1 MAERRYCK
9 NKTPGSHPG
18 QKWDQAT
25 RTGVLM
31 DMIRTGNICEVARK
45 WGVPESTIRT
55 WIAKET
61 KKPGGLYEK
70 ARREYAQQLAAKA
83 AGDALEALGYLGE
96 RVRVNRA
103 NAEICENLRRRL
115 REDARA
121 RDWETLGSLLSTGE
135 ERQTAARCRALV
147 VYSAPGTFDRQLSD
161 EERKRIKKQLKLH
174 APMDDRTA
182 AALAQT
188 LVNIAARAAALGAA
202 PAEEETRAAAAPPL
216 VYIADLA
223 GEEGKDVILDE

>member
-96 RVRVNRA
+96 RVKANRA
-103 NAEICENLRRRL
+103 NA
-115 REDARA
+115 
-121 RDWETLGSLLSTGE
+121 
-135 ERQTAARCRALV
+135 
-147 VYSAPGTFDRQLSD
+147 
-161 EERKRIKKQLKLH
+161 
-174 APMDDRTA
+174 
-182 AALAQT
+182 
-188 LVNIAARAAALGAA
+188 
-202 PAEEETRAAAAPPL
+202 
-216 VYIADLA
+216 
-223 GEEGKDVILDE
+223 

>member
-96 RVRVNRA
+96 RVKANRA
-103 NAEICENLRRRL
+103 NAEICENLRGRL

-121 RDWETLGSLLSTGE
+121 RSWEVGKLLATGE
-135 ERQTAARCRALV
+135 ERRAAAQCTDLV
-147 VYSAPGTFDRQLSD
+147 IYSAPGTFDRQLSD

>member
-9 NKTPGSHPG
+9 NKTQGSHPG

-96 RVRVNRA
+96 RVKANRA
-103 NAEICENLRRRL
+103 NAEICENLRGRL

-121 RDWETLGSLLSTGE
+121 RSWEVGKLLATEE
-135 ERQTAARCRALV
+135 ERRAAAQCTDLV

>member
-1 MAERRYCK
+1 MGERKYCK

-31 DMIRTGNICEVARK
+31 DMIRTGNICAVARK

-61 KKPGGLYEK
+61 KKPGGFYEK

-83 AGDALEALGYLGE
+83 VGDALEMLGYLGE
-96 RVRVNRA
+96 RVKANRA
-103 NAEICENLRRRL
+103 NAEICENLRGRL

-121 RDWETLGSLLSTGE
+121 RSWEVGKLLATEE
-135 ERQTAARCRALV
+135 ERRAAAQCTDLV

-188 LVNIAARAAALGAA
+188 LVNIAARAAALGTA
-202 PAEEETRAAAAPPL
+202 PAEEEPQSAAEPPL
-216 VYIADLA
+216 VYIASLA
-223 GEEGKDVILDE
+223 EEEGKDVILDE